1 LKFSLEV
8 RHGPENAR
16 AFAEKLRDSIVSA
29 GGEVID
35 AEAADAPD
43 FVLAVG
49 GDGTVLAAAHRAI
62 VHDVPLLG
70 FNLGTMG
77 FLAEA
82 EPDDLVEAV
91 DRLMSGDYELA
102 ERMTVTAKVNGKS
115 VTGVNDVVVEKV
127 DSQRLIHLDVSV
139 DGAHFLTYRA
149 DGLII
154 ATPTGSTAYSFSA
167 RGPLV
172 DPVLGALILT
182 PVAAHSLFDRTLV
195 LSPETRLTIEVVRDR
210 PVKVTVDKTGM
221 GILGEGDT
229 VEVEQGQRPVRFVRL
244 RQRPFSKLLTDKF
257 GLS

>member
-1 LKFSLEV
+1 MKFALVV

-29 GGEVID
+29 GGEVVEETTT
-35 AEAADAPD
+35 ARPD

-49 GDGTVLAAAHRAI
+49 GDGTVLAAAQKAI
-62 VHDVPLLG
+62 EHDIPLLG

-82 EPDDLVEAV
+82 EPDDMVEAV
-91 DRLMSGDYELA
+91 DRLIGGDYDLV
-102 ERMTVTAKVNGKS
+102 ERMTITATVGEKQA
-115 VTGVNDVVVEKV
+115 TGVNDVVVEKV
-127 DSQRLIHLDVSV
+127 DSQRLIHLEVSV
-139 DGAHFLTYRA
+139 DGSEFLVYRA

-172 DPVLGALILT
+172 DPVLEALILA

-195 LSPETRLTIEVVRDR
+195 LPPQTRLSILVLRDR
-210 PVKVTVDKTGM
+210 PVKVSVDKIDM
-221 GILGEGDT
+221 GLLDEGET
-229 VEVEQGQRPVRFVRL
+229 VHIEQGHRPVQFVRF
-244 RQRPFSKLLTDKF
+244 RHRPFSRLVTDKF